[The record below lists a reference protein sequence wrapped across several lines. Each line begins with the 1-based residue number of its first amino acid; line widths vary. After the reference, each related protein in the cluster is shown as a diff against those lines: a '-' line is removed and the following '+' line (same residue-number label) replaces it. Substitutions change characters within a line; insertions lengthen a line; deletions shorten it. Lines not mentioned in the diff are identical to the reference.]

1 MIGKAQLE
9 QSGAAAVVKSRG
21 RLNRC
26 RFRRCRLRRCRLLNR
41 SRFARSLTLPRRSC
55 RLGRAVAPPCR
66 SCRLGRDGRRARTPG
81 RSGSTS
87 SLIRSD
93 EQGSRIRGAGI
104 GPADRRYRQEQEN
117 SEQDGAEEQ
126 N

>member
-21 RLNRC
+21 RLNRS
-26 RFRRCRLRRCRLLNR
+26 RFRRCRLLNR
-41 SRFARSLTLPRRSC
+41 SRLARTPPRVSC
-55 RLGRAVAPPCR
+55 RLGRA
-66 SCRLGRDGRRARTPG
+66 GRRARTPG

>member
-21 RLNRC
+21 RLNRS
-26 RFRRCRLRRCRLLNR
+26 RFRRCRLLNR
-41 SRFARSLTLPRRSC
+41 SRLGRAVAPSRRSC
-55 RLGRAVAPPCR
+55 RLGRAVAPPRR
-66 SCRLGRDGRRARTPG
+66 SCRRARTPG

-93 EQGSRIRGAGI
+93 EQESRIRGAGI